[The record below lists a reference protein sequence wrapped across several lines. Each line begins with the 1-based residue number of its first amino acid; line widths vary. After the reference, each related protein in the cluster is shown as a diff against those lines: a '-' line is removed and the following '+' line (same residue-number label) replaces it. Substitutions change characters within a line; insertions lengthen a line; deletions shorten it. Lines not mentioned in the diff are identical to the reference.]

1 MRSRPRLAAFAAAAA
16 IALSIAASAYAAY
29 RVESAAIE
37 AAKGYIEARLRP
49 YVEGLGLTF
58 RYASLSPSILRGAAA
73 RDIEL
78 LSGGRSV
85 LKLRELRVRY
95 ELFDILRG
103 RELEFRGRAEG
114 LELAIDAELDKEL
127 LGRLLRPFGAP
138 PEGESGG
145 GEPGAASAPFPSID
159 LELRDAVVRLRGEGL
174 PEASLT
180 LRRLDAWLRPD
191 ASSALSASGFVA
203 ARDDAARFMATR
215 LELPFAL
222 SASAAA
228 GFTRAELSLAF
239 SGDSDLGRL
248 SELRLAARYDGR
260 RILAELARPS
270 FGLQRLS
277 ASYDIEEGTATLDAD
292 MASFAPTR
300 LFRPSAVAP
309 ELAAWLSVAY
319 SGSIAVRSDLSLEGS
334 EAAVDLSAT
343 LPVELPG
350 GRARARLAARGGL
363 AELKVSAA
371 SLTTADLDLGFTGTV
386 RPLDLAAN
394 GALSTRYRVRGE
406 AFASSRWELSGQG
419 DSWFA
424 YAPALS
430 LGAGADLEPVLQ
442 DLVVSAELGG
452 DALALYVDAALPDGS
467 ERPARPSPA
476 AGAAE
481 VPATEVPATEAFE
494 PFGSVALPRFRAEAR
509 IEGGDEAFVEA
520 AFSLDPAYLGEVAS
534 RTRGLGLE
542 PAFGVLRGLRVGGE
556 LNLFVADGALSYS
569 ASSILLTHDALSPA
583 FALVSLAGNAE
594 RLEIRR
600 LQASVAG
607 YDISGGARLSLG
619 GPGGRSFDAALS
631 VQGIPYE
638 LRGEIE
644 DAFVSLRGS
653 YGLRAAF
660 SPSPKGL
667 SLTIGMDEL
676 PLPLPGELATLSMEA
691 RASVESA
698 SSWRATID
706 RARLGPASP
715 EASRYPFLEV
725 RGSVEPGEAD
735 FPFFSVGDR
744 YSELLGEASIRWGAD
759 AGHLAVELAG
769 PGGEAYELE
778 AGISSGGLAGRA
790 VVRAS
795 PLARLQVQALAG
807 SYADAELELGGRLD
821 DPSVGGKLAVNP
833 GRASAS
839 RPSGAIS
846 ARYASSVI
854 EVSDA
859 SLGYAGQT
867 LEGLSGRFDLSSLS
881 GELAGRFTLGL
892 GAYPFRG
899 RAELRTEPDGEGGF
913 ALSGALRALSA
924 GGKGLPDWPLAA
936 RLRGESFSLVAGPS
950 DEIVVRREAGNL
962 VDLAL
967 APSLP
972 LSFRAR
978 GVVEAARI
986 SMRAERVTLDVPFLF
1001 TLLDL
1006 GVVGAASGKARGEL
1020 VIQGALG
1027 DPELEGA
1034 FEFENTYLVVP
1045 DFVPEP
1051 IGPFTAPLYFTGR
1064 GMETNQTG
1072 LACGGAR
1079 INASLRSV
1087 IRNWVPAELSILA
1100 SSSQGLVPVQT
1111 KLLGMDIQGG
1121 ARPDLSIEVRDQ
1133 SVRIG
1138 GTVSIEEGDIVLTT
1152 GLIAQEE
1159 SGADSFGL
1167 SLDLGLRFG
1176 RSVRLYFPD
1185 RRLPLL
1191 YGQADPSSRL
1201 QAAFNGDSGSF
1212 SLRGSA
1218 RLRGG
1223 SVFYVQRNFYLKN
1236 ATIQFNESEIGFD
1249 PLLTV
1254 EAETRSRNAAG
1265 PVLILLK
1272 AENSRLSELS
1282 FRMEAL
1288 PSLSEQEILA
1298 LLGREL
1304 LAADES
1310 GRPDFARAVV
1320 ENSELIPQ
1328 LNFLSAFERRAQ
1340 QLLGLDLLF
1349 TRTLLLQRWLYDLS
1363 GLSGGAET
1371 LTLADY
1377 LDNTSITA
1385 GKYFGESIYAQLE
1398 LRLKEEG
1405 LANERSL
1412 GLDSELSLEWQTPHF
1427 LFNWSFKPEHPE
1439 ALFVTDHRFSVFW
1452 RIPLK

>member
-1 MRSRPRLAAFAAAAA
+1 M
-16 IALSIAASAYAAY
+16 
-29 RVESAAIE
+29 
-37 AAKGYIEARLRP
+37 
-49 YVEGLGLTF
+49 
-58 RYASLSPSILRGAAA
+58 

-85 LKLRELRVRY
+85 LRLRKLSVRY
-95 ELFDILRG
+95 ELVDIIMG
-103 RELEFRGRAEG
+103 RELSLRGRAEG
-114 LELAIDAELDKEL
+114 LELSIDAELDRQL
-127 LGRLLRPFGAP
+127 LGRLLRSFEAPQEGGAAVAP
-138 PEGESGG
+138 P
-145 GEPGAASAPFPSID
+145 PLPAID
-159 LELRDAVVRLRGEGL
+159 LELRDAAVTLRGGGL
-174 PEASLT
+174 PDATLT
-180 LRRLDAWLRPD
+180 LRRLDSLLRPD
-191 ASSALSASGFVA
+191 ASLALSASGFIS
-203 ARDDAARFMATR
+203 ARDDEGRFMATR

-222 SASAAA
+222 SASASA
-228 GFTRAELSLAF
+228 GFSRAELSFAF

-248 SELRLAARYDGR
+248 AELRLSARYDGEQ
-260 RILAELARPS
+260 ILAELARPS
-270 FGLQRLS
+270 FGIERLK
-277 ASYDIEEGTATLDAD
+277 ASYDLDGGRASLEAAF
-292 MASFAPTR
+292 ASFVPIR
-300 LFRPSAVAP
+300 VFRPKSAAP
-309 ELAAWLSVAY
+309 ELAPWLSVAY
-319 SGSIAVRSDLSLEGS
+319 TGELAVDSDLSLKGS
-334 EAAVDLSAT
+334 EVALDLRAT
-343 LPVELPG
+343 LPVDLPG
-350 GRARARLAARGGL
+350 GRARARLAARGSLG
-363 AELKVSAA
+363 ELRVSAA
-371 SLTTADLDLGFTGTV
+371 SLSNADLGLSFAGTI
-386 RPLDLAAN
+386 RPLELAAS

-406 AFASSRWELSGQG
+406 AFASADWELSGEG
-419 DSWFA
+419 ESWFA
-424 YAPALS
+424 YAPSLR
-430 LGAGADLEPVLQ
+430 LGAGSKLEPVLQ
-442 DLVVSAELGG
+442 DLVVSAELRGG
-452 DALALYVDAALPDGS
+452 SLALYVDAALPDGS
-467 ERPARPSPA
+467 ERQASYESRAGGEAEDPA
-476 AGAAE
+476 AYI
-481 VPATEVPATEAFE
+481 E
-494 PFGSVALPRFRAEAR
+494 PFGSVALPRVRAEAR
-509 IEGGDEAFVEA
+509 IEGGDGLFVEA
-520 AFSLDPAYLGEVAS
+520 AFSLDPAYLGSVAS
-534 RTRGLGLE
+534 RTSGLGLE
-542 PAFGVLRGLRVGGE
+542 PVLGILRGLRIGGE
-556 LNLFVADGALSYS
+556 LSLFLADGALSYS
-569 ASSILLTHDALSPA
+569 AGSIVLTHDALSPA
-583 FALVSLAGNAE
+583 FALVSLSGNAE

-600 LQASVAG
+600 FEASVSG
-607 YDISGGARLSLG
+607 YDISGNARFSLG
-619 GPGGRSFDAALS
+619 GPAGRAFEAGLS
-631 VQGIPYE
+631 VQGVPYE
-638 LRGEIE
+638 LRGEF
-644 DAFVSLRGS
+644 DDGFVSIRGS
-653 YGLRAAF
+653 YGLRASL
-660 SPSPKGL
+660 SPSPEGL
-667 SLTIGMDEL
+667 NVAIGMDEL
-676 PLPLPGELATLSMEA
+676 PLPLPGELAILSLEA
-691 RASVESA
+691 RAAVESVSA
-698 SSWRATID
+698 WRATIEK
-706 RARLGPASP
+706 ARLGPASP
-715 EASRYPFLEV
+715 DASRYPYVEF
-725 RGSVEPGEAD
+725 RASVEPGEAD
-735 FPFFSVGDR
+735 IPYLELSDR
-744 YSELLGEASIRWGAD
+744 YSELAGRASLRWGAGS
-759 AGHLAVELAG
+759 GHLAVELAG

-778 AGISSGGLAGRA
+778 AGISPDGLAGRA
-790 VVRAS
+790 AVRAS
-795 PLARLQVQALAG
+795 PLARLQVQALAA
-807 SYADAELELGGRLD
+807 SFADADLELGGRPD
-821 DPSVGGKLAVNP
+821 DPSVRGRLLLNP
-833 GRASAS
+833 GRTSS
-839 RPSGAIS
+839 PRPSGAVT

-859 SLGYAGQT
+859 SLSYAGQA
-867 LEGLSGRFDLSSLS
+867 LEGVSGRFDLGSLS
-881 GELAGRFTLGL
+881 GSLVGRFSLGL

-899 RAELRTEPDGEGGF
+899 RAELRTMPDGEGGF
-913 ALSGALRALSA
+913 ELSGTLGALSA
-924 GGKGLPDWPLAA
+924 GGASLPDWPLVS
-936 RLRGESFSLVAGPS
+936 RLRGESFSLVAGPA
-950 DEIVVRREAGNL
+950 DEIVMSREAGNL
-962 VDLAL
+962 VDIAL

-972 LSFRAR
+972 LSFHAR

-986 SMRAERVTLDVPFLF
+986 SMRAERVTLEVPFLF

-1006 GVVGAASGKARGEL
+1006 GVVGASSGKARGEL
-1020 VIQGALG
+1020 AIQGALG
-1027 DPELEGA
+1027 DPELEGV

-1045 DFVPEP
+1045 DFVPAP
-1051 IGPFTAPLYFTGR
+1051 IGPLTAPLYFTGR

-1072 LACGGAR
+1072 LACADAR

-1087 IRNWVPAELSILA
+1087 IRNWVPTELSILA
-1100 SSSQGLVPVQT
+1100 ASSHGLVPVET

-1121 ARPDLSIEVRDQ
+1121 ARPELSIEVRDQ

-1152 GLIAQEE
+1152 GLIAQEG
-1159 SGADSFGL
+1159 STGDSFGL
-1167 SLDLGLRFG
+1167 SIDLGLRFG

-1201 QAAFNGDSGSF
+1201 QAVFNGASGSF
-1212 SLRGSA
+1212 SLRGAA

-1265 PVLILLK
+1265 PVLIVLK

-1371 LTLADY
+1371 LSLADY

>member
-1 MRSRPRLAAFAAAAA
+1 MSSRPRLAALAAATA
-16 IALSIAASAYAAY
+16 IVLSIAASAYAAY
-29 RVESAAIE
+29 RVESVSIE
-37 AAKGYIEARLRP
+37 AAKDYIEARLRP
-49 YVEGLGLTF
+49 YIEGLGLSL
-58 RYASLSPSILRGAAA
+58 RYASFSPSILRGAAM

-114 LELAIDAELDKEL
+114 LELAIDAELDREL
-127 LGRLLRPFGAP
+127 LGRLLRPFEAP
-138 PEGESGG
+138 PA
-145 GEPGAASAPFPSID
+145 GEPGGGTALAPLPSID
-159 LELRDAVVRLRGEGL
+159 LELRDAVLRIRGGGL
-174 PEASLT
+174 PEASLA
-180 LRRLDAWLRPD
+180 LRRLDALLRPD
-191 ASSALSASGFVA
+191 GSSALSASGFVT

-222 SASAAA
+222 SASATAD
-228 GFTRAELSLAF
+228 FSQAELSFAF

-260 RILAELARPS
+260 RILAELTRPI

-277 ASYDIEEGTATLDAD
+277 ASYDLEGGAATLDAA
-292 MASFAPTR
+292 MASFVPLR
-300 LFRPSAVAP
+300 VFRPSAVAP
-309 ELAAWLSVAY
+309 GLAAWLSVAY
-319 SGSIAVRSDLSLEGS
+319 SGTLAVRSDLSLEGS
-334 EAAVDLSAT
+334 EAAVDLRAA
-343 LPVELPG
+343 LPIELPG
-350 GRARARLAARGGL
+350 GRASARLAARGSL
-363 AELKVSAA
+363 DELTVSAA
-371 SLTTADLDLGFTGTV
+371 SLTNDDLDLGFTGTI
-386 RPLDLAAN
+386 RPLELAAN
-394 GALSTRYRVRGE
+394 GSMSTRYRARGE
-406 AFASSRWELSGQG
+406 AFASARWELAGQG

-442 DLVVSAELGG
+442 DLVVSAELAGG
-452 DALALYVDAALPDGS
+452 ALALYVDAALPDGS
-467 ERPARPSPA
+467 ERSARPASPYPA
-476 AGAAE
+476 ADAAPSAE
-481 VPATEVPATEAFE
+481 APSAEAFE
-494 PFGSVALPRFRAEAR
+494 PFGSVALPRIRAEAR

-520 AFSLDPAYLGEVAS
+520 AFSLDPTYLGAVAS

-542 PAFGVLRGLRVGGE
+542 SAFGVLSGLRVGGE
-556 LNLFVADGALSYS
+556 LSLFVADGALSYS
-569 ASSILLTHDALSPA
+569 SSSILLTHDAFSPA
-583 FALVSLAGNAE
+583 YALVSLAGNAE

-600 LQASVAG
+600 LEASVAG
-607 YDISGGARLSLG
+607 YDISGSARLSLG
-619 GPGGRSFDAALS
+619 GSGGRAFDAGLS

-638 LRGEIE
+638 LRGEID

-660 SPSPKGL
+660 SPTAQGS

-676 PLPLPGELATLSMEA
+676 PLPLPGGLATLSLEA

-698 SSWRATID
+698 SSWRASID

-715 EASRYPFLEV
+715 EASRYPFIEV
-725 RGSVEPGEAD
+725 RGSVEPGEAE
-735 FPFFSVGDR
+735 FPFFGVSDR
-744 YSELLGEASIRWGAD
+744 YSELAGAASIRWGAD
-759 AGHLAVELAG
+759 AGHLAIELAG

-778 AGISSGGLAGRA
+778 AGLSPDGLAGRA

-807 SYADAELELGGRLD
+807 SFADAEIELGGRPG
-821 DPSVGGKLAVNP
+821 DPSVGGKLTLNP
-833 GRASAS
+833 GRASAG

-859 SLGYAGQT
+859 SLSYAGQS
-867 LEGLSGRFDLSSLS
+867 LEGLAGRFDFASLS

-892 GAYPFRG
+892 DAYPFRG
-899 RAELRTEPDGEGGF
+899 RAELRTEADGEGGF
-913 ALSGALRALSA
+913 SLSGALRNFSA
-924 GGKGLPDWPLAA
+924 GGVSLPDWPLAA
-936 RLRGESFSLVAGPS
+936 RLRGESFSLIAGPS
-950 DEIVVRREAGNL
+950 DELALRREAGNL
-962 VDLAL
+962 VDIAL

-972 LSFRAR
+972 LSFHAR
-978 GVVEAARI
+978 GVIEAARI
-986 SMRAERVTLDVPFLF
+986 SMRAERVSLDVPFLF

-1006 GVVGAASGKARGEL
+1006 GVVGASSGKARGEL

-1034 FEFENTYLVVP
+1034 FEFENTYVVVP

-1072 LACGGAR
+1072 LACAGAR
-1079 INASLRSV
+1079 IDASLRSV
-1087 IRNWVPAELSILA
+1087 IRNWVPAELSIVA
-1100 SSSQGLVPVQT
+1100 ASSQGLVPIES

-1121 ARPDLSIEVRDQ
+1121 ARPELTIEVRDQ

-1152 GLIAQEE
+1152 GLIAKEE
-1159 SGADSFGL
+1159 SGADPFGL
-1167 SLDLGLRFG
+1167 SIDLGLRFG

-1201 QAAFNGDSGSF
+1201 QASFNGASGSF
-1212 SLRGSA
+1212 SLRGAA

-1363 GLSGGAET
+1363 GLSGGAEA
-1371 LTLADY
+1371 LSLADY

-1385 GKYFGESIYAQLE
+1385 GKYFGESLYAQLE
-1398 LRLKEEG
+1398 LRLREEG

-1439 ALFVTDHRFSVFW
+1439 ALFVTDQRFSVFW